1 MLKITDEIRIDDQY
15 IDYDFVRASGSGGQH
30 VNKAATAVQL
40 RFDAARAPLSDPMRE
55 RLTELAG
62 HRMTKDGVLIINAN
76 RHRSQARNRK
86 DARRRLVALLRKSVR
101 TPKRRRKTKPPKSAD
116 ERRLQ
121 DKHHRSRTK
130 DRRKPPKIRRY

>member
-1 MLKITDEIRIDDQY
+1 MLKITDELRIDDRY
-15 IDYDFVRASGSGGQH
+15 IDYDFVRASGPGGQH

-40 RFDAARAPLSDPMRE
+40 RFDAVNAPLPETVRE

-62 HRMTKDGVLIINAN
+62 HRMTQDGVLILDAN

-86 DARRRLVALLRKSVR
+86 DARRRLVALLRKAAR
-101 TPKRRRKTKPPKSAD
+101 KPKRRRETNPPKSAN

-121 DKHHRSRTK
+121 NKHHRSRIK
-130 DRRKPPKIRRY
+130 DLRKPPKIRRY

>member
-1 MLKITDEIRIDDQY
+1 MLKITDELWIDDRY
-15 IDYDFVRASGSGGQH
+15 IDYDFVRASGPGGQH

-40 RFDAARAPLSDPMRE
+40 RFDATNAPLPEAVRE

-62 HRMTKDGVLIINAN
+62 HRMTKDGVLILDAN

-86 DARRRLVALLRKSVR
+86 DARRRLVALLRKAAR
-101 TPKRRRKTKPPKSAD
+101 KPKRRRETKPPKSAD

-121 DKHHRSRTK
+121 KKHHRSRIK
-130 DRRKPPKIRRY
+130 DLRKPPKIRRY

>member
-1 MLKITDEIRIDDQY
+1 LKITEDLSIDERF
-15 IDYDFVRASGSGGQH
+15 IDYEFVRASGPGGQH

-40 RFDAARAPLSDPMRE
+40 RFDAASAPLPDAVRE

-62 HRMTKDGVLIINAN
+62 HRMTKDGVLIIDAN

-86 DARRRLVALLRKSVR
+86 DARRRLVALLRKATR
-101 TPKRRRKTKPPKSAD
+101 KPKRRRKTKPPRSAD

-121 DKHHRSRTK
+121 DKHHRSRIK
-130 DRRKPPKIRRY
+130 DLRKPPKIRRY